1 MPPGKRRDG
10 KTKASQSAS
19 GSAGPPCAIC
29 TNVVSTDAGDS
40 PVTCSI
46 CKETCHRY
54 CAGVS
59 LTEYNSITDDTPY
72 VCVFCFKVTTVKQ
85 ISEMKNRIETLTSE
99 IAELRKDRAPSPAD
113 EPQPASSQ
121 QPNPGS
127 IGERRTRWST
137 VVRKHRSTNKRATGN
152 LATQQ
157 PRQPRQPS
165 QLPKKSSPPPRVQVV
180 GARKVWGFTSEHAIS
195 TAVNK
200 LTTLGDKEIKT
211 IRRFRRYPGSKPRW
225 WFVLKGGEDV
235 LTDLE
240 RQWNEIELQTKW
252 KLEPCLRLV
261 DADTT
266 DADDDSNQPPNQDAA
281 TTAPNSTPNPLTTTV
296 SSNEE
301 SVSTDNSQQ
310 VNSDQDPDAGDPAT
324 NGD

>member
-72 VCVFCFKVTTVKQ
+72 VCVFCFKVTTVNQ

-113 EPQPASSQ
+113 EPQSASSQ
-121 QPNPGS
+121 RPNPGS
-127 IGERRTRWST
+127 IGERRTKWST
-137 VVRKHRSTNKRATGN
+137 VVRKHRSTNKRTTSN
-152 LATQQ
+152 LATQ
-157 PRQPRQPS
+157 QPRQPS
-165 QLPKKSSPPPRVQVV
+165 QLPKKSSPPPRVQVA
-180 GARKVWGFTSEHAIS
+180 GARKVWGTYPFTSEHAIS

-200 LTTLGDKEIKT
+200 LTTLGDKEIKI
-211 IRRFRRYPGSKPRW
+211 IRR
-225 WFVLKGGEDV
+225 
-235 LTDLE
+235 
-240 RQWNEIELQTKW
+240 
-252 KLEPCLRLV
+252 
-261 DADTT
+261 
-266 DADDDSNQPPNQDAA
+266 
-281 TTAPNSTPNPLTTTV
+281 
-296 SSNEE
+296 
-301 SVSTDNSQQ
+301 
-310 VNSDQDPDAGDPAT
+310 
-324 NGD
+324 